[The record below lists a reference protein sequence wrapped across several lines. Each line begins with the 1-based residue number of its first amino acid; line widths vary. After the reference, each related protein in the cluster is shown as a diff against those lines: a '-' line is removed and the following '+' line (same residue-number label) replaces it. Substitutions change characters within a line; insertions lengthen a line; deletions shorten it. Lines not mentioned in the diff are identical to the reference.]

1 MPSAVVSASTRLVT
15 SMDQPEEYIF
25 EIVSIETQEGTATAS
40 GTIATSKQ
48 QQSYMH
54 AADDDTSADSR
65 KTSFTTTPPSVPPLV
80 PSLPSSPSDCLLTH
94 RNDVCTCLK
103 HCSRRPSSMDE
114 SQGTLN
120 TKTSEEQL
128 EECTSLL
135 GVSQPNDKLPESD
148 FAPEREARH
157 CEPPVDLS
165 VSITLKRRPK
175 LTDSTTSPASTGD
188 STSEKRCLPVF
199 ASTMSAFLRNE
210 KLSDRGGLLKRILFP
225 LILIF
230 SILALVLL
238 HNG

>member
-1 MPSAVVSASTRLVT
+1 
-15 SMDQPEEYIF
+15 MDQPEEYTF
-25 EIVSIETQEGTATAS
+25 EIVCIETLEESQSETLLVASETERLLEGTAS
-40 GTIATSKQ
+40 DTSKQ
-48 QQSYMH
+48 QQSD
-54 AADDDTSADSR
+54 AADDTSS
-65 KTSFTTTPPSVPPLV
+65 KTTTRLSVPHFV
-80 PSLPSSPSDCLLTH
+80 PSLPSSPSDCSLTH
-94 RNDVCTCLK
+94 RSDVCTCLK
-103 HCSRRPSSMDE
+103 HCIRRPSSMDE

-120 TKTSEEQL
+120 TKTSEQQL

-135 GVSQPNDKLPESD
+135 GISQPNDKLPESD
-148 FAPEREARH
+148 FVPEREARH

-175 LTDSTTSPASTGD
+175 LTDSTTSLASTGD

-210 KLSDRGGLLKRILFP
+210 KLSDRGGVLKRILFP